1 MNRFTAVVAFMN
13 EDTGDGRVVTDLW
26 FRDSALSVART
37 ATGDVIASVIGY
49 GSPRAVEISGEEL
62 VIVVGDVDLEPGVY
76 RIGMDLDQT
85 QVDETHD
92 EALCMA
98 GRLMGLT
105 VLTDERATSSW
116 NCHMVVRQAQS

>member
-26 FRDSALSVART
+26 FRDSALPVAIMPT
-37 ATGDVIASVIGY
+37 DDVIASVIGH
-49 GSPRAVEISGEEL
+49 GSPRAVTLDDEEL

-76 RIGMDLDQT
+76 RVGMDLDQT

-92 EALCMA
+92 EALYMA
-98 GRLMGLT
+98 GRLMSLT
-105 VLTDERATSSW
+105 VFTDERGTSSW
-116 NCHMVVRQAQS
+116 NCHMVVRQGQP